1 MLGLKY
7 PLCKEL
13 IDKMSNKWQ
22 KRTQDMIT
30 KWPKEGT
37 FDVTLCEEMETLIKN
52 YKIKSSLKKKKREN
66 KREKEKAVLAL
77 FRKEGE
83 ELLKNIKQARKMI
96 KEVDKETMKKEEIFA
111 NAMSIVAP
119 EGQFPILKGMV

>member
-1 MLGLKY
+1 MTTPVEMLGLKY

-52 YKIKSSLKKKKREN
+52 YKIKSSLKKKKRPQ
-66 KREKEKAVLAL
+66 KKKSVRCGATVKKCLKMCMAAVV
-77 FRKEGE
+77 
-83 ELLKNIKQARKMI
+83 LKNK
-96 KEVDKETMKKEEIFA
+96 
-111 NAMSIVAP
+111 SI
-119 EGQFPILKGMV
+119 